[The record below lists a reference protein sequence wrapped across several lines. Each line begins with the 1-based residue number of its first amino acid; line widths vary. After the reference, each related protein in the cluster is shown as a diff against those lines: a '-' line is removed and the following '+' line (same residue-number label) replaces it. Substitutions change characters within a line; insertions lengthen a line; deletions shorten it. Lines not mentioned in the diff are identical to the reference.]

1 MKPARAKTKKAK
13 AAPGEPRAQPSAHLL
28 ALARA
33 YHYAALHLPAD
44 QLTEA
49 GRAYRAQ
56 ALAEQEEHERKARET
71 QPAQQAPTAKEE
83 GPPHEVPQAEHA
95 AAA

>member
-1 MKPARAKTKKAK
+1 MKPAAPRAKKAK
-13 AAPGEPRAQPSAHLL
+13 AAPGEPRPQPSEHLK

-33 YHYAALHLPAD
+33 YHYAALNLPED

-56 ALAEQEEHERKARET
+56 AEAERQARQT
-71 QPAQQAPTAKEE
+71 PPAEQAPTANEE
-83 GPPHEVPQAEHA
+83 GAAPEDPQAEDTRKA
-95 AAA
+95 A

>member
-1 MKPARAKTKKAK
+1 MKPAAPRAKKAK
-13 AAPGEPRAQPSAHLL
+13 AGEPRPQPSELL
-28 ALARA
+28 KALARA
-33 YHYAALHLPAD
+33 YHYAALNLPED

-56 ALAEQEEHERKARET
+56 AQAEWQARQTPPAEQPTTANGATPPPEHHEE
-71 QPAQQAPTAKEE
+71 
-83 GPPHEVPQAEHA
+83 EHA